1 MITRILSIWS
11 RLETI
16 LIGVLLLIALAIFL
30 FGGAL
35 RLVSPTNAIDW
46 ATEVSIYFIIWATVL
61 AGAAIVQDNR
71 HLQTEVFV
79 QMLSPGT
86 RKIMA
91 WAMTILSI
99 GFCAVIL
106 VYGWQAYEFANLLDE
121 RSGSSL
127 RTPQGFAVFLAL
139 PVGMALILIRVTLML
154 LNGQR
159 PFSHQSEIPDRG
171 E

>member
-1 MITRILSIWS
+1 MISRILSIWS
-11 RLETI
+11 RIETV

-30 FGGAL
+30 TGGAL
-35 RLVSPTNAIDW
+35 RVLSPTNAVDW
-46 ATEVSIYFIIWATVL
+46 ATEVAIYFIIWATVL
-61 AGAAIVQDNR
+61 AGAAIVQEDR

-79 QMLSPGT
+79 QMLQPGV
-86 RKIMA
+86 RKVLA
-91 WAMTILSI
+91 WVMSILSI
-99 GFCAVIL
+99 CFIAVML
-106 VYGWQAYEFANLLDE
+106 VYGWQAYEFALLLDE

-159 PFSHQSEIPDRG
+159 PFSHLSEIPERG